1 VPVMAPS
8 APCAGELV
16 VANDMVPLSFDTPE
30 RSKMTIVSYAVVVAT
45 SCAVGIVVSA
55 VIADTDTPAEIPR
68 VITTSNNAFRYER
81 HIQK

>member
-1 VPVMAPS
+1 MSDIAKYLLASLLGLVALVEPS
-8 APCAGELV
+8 
-16 VANDMVPLSFDTPE
+16 F
-30 RSKMTIVSYAVVVAT
+30 KFAVVVAT